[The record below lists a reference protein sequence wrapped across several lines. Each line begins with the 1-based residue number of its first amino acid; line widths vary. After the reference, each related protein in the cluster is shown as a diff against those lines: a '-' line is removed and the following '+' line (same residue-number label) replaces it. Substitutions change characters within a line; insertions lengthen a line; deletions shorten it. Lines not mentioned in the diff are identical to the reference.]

1 MAPKTKLSIEQ
12 QIEHMKSKG
21 ITFDLFSE
29 EQAKE
34 YLCKNNYY
42 FKLKSYCK
50 VFEKY
55 QYGDKKGQYIN
66 LDFAYLVEL
75 AILDMHLRHFIIQ
88 ATVDLEH
95 IIKVSLLNDFNDTD
109 SDGYDIIEDLFN
121 TFPEIHDQI
130 LRKQKSYNSDL
141 IAKLE
146 VDGYAI
152 WNVIEV
158 LSFGDFIKL
167 YGFFYGSF
175 PGVLKGVSYEYPM
188 KAIKSLR
195 NAAAHNTC
203 LLSQLN
209 KQQNE
214 DTKTNK
220 KVSSFVTNN
229 VPSVGKTQRKTCMS
243 YQLINDFVTLLY
255 MINNLTSGGMRDNI
269 LKNLNELVNVR
280 MVKHSDYFQKNNVLI
295 SVYDFIKK
303 IIDTMCVL

>member
-1 MAPKTKLSIEQ
+1 MAPKIKLSIDQ

-29 EQAKE
+29 DQAKE
-34 YLCKNNYY
+34 YLRKNNYY

-55 QYGDKKGQYIN
+55 QYGEKKGQYVN

-95 IIKVSLLNDFNDTD
+95 IVKVNLLNDFNDTE
-109 SDGYDIIEDLFN
+109 SDGYEVIDGLFN
-121 TFPEIHDQI
+121 AFPEIHDKI
-130 LRKQKSYNSDL
+130 IYEKKSYNSDL
-141 IAKLE
+141 IEKLE
-146 VDGYAI
+146 SDGYAI
-152 WNVIEV
+152 WNIIEV

-167 YGFFYGSF
+167 YSYFYGAY
-175 PGVLKGVSYEYPM
+175 PGALKGVSYEYPM
-188 KAIKSLR
+188 RAIKSLR

-214 DTKTNK
+214 NTNPNR
-220 KVSSFVTNN
+220 KVSSFVSQK
-229 VPSVGKTQRKTCMS
+229 VPSIGKTQRKSCMS

-280 MVKHSDYFQKNNVLI
+280 MIKHSDYFQKNNVLV